1 MTYENSVAF
10 ENISVNNTTTIP
22 LPTSLPES
30 DIAKDTENC
39 TVCFFDLEATG
50 FSDNCEIVQVSVVD
64 FECSRWFDQYVYPN
78 GSITFGATKVTGI
91 TKSSGKLF
99 CHGKLV
105 DAAEVNMG
113 LNRFGL
119 WLQKLCGRVVLVGHN
134 VQAFDV
140 NYFWNNVKTMVFGGF
155 VSLLY

>member
-50 FSDNCEIVQVSVVD
+50 FRFQLLI
-64 FECSRWFDQYVYPN
+64 
-78 GSITFGATKVTGI
+78 
-91 TKSSGKLF
+91 
-99 CHGKLV
+99 
-105 DAAEVNMG
+105 
-113 LNRFGL
+113 LNVRDCLISMFIQMEALPLGQ
-119 WLQKLCGRVVLVGHN
+119 QKLQVLQSH
-134 VQAFDV
+134 QESC
-140 NYFWNNVKTMVFGGF
+140 F
-155 VSLLY
+155 VMES